1 MCSHL
6 FKRKFKRMKKILFVL
21 LVVIGFSQFA
31 HAQIYMTRTGYI
43 GFFSKTPMEDIKAEN
58 SQVFAVIDVAK
69 KNIAFAALLKGFLFR
84 KQLMQEHF
92 NENYVESDKYPKAT
106 FSGTFTSKDDVT
118 QNGVHNV
125 DVSGKISLHGIEKPV
140 TTTATLEMKDGKL
153 TGKAHLLMVPGDYN
167 IQIPSL
173 VREKIEKEIKVEI
186 LIECSPTK

>member
-1 MCSHL
+1 
-6 FKRKFKRMKKILFVL
+6 MKKIFFVL
-21 LVVIGFSQFA
+21 LVAVSLTQLA

-58 SQVFAVIDVAK
+58 SQVYAVIDVAK
-69 KNIAFAALLKGFLFR
+69 KNLAFAALLKGFLFR

-106 FSGTFTSKDDVT
+106 FTGTFTSKDDVT
-118 QNGVHNV
+118 QAGVHTV
-125 DVSGKISLHGIEKPV
+125 DVSGTISLHGVEKPV

-153 TGKAHLLMVPGDYN
+153 IGKTHLLMVPGDYN

-173 VREKIEKEIKVEI
+173 VREKIEKEIKVDI
-186 LIECSPTK
+186 LIECTPNK